1 MLHSRQN
8 SFKSGH
14 IIFGVK
20 IQILNCRML
29 NVKKII
35 IWIFAPKPSSLRSLK
50 IDWFFVIMTYCA
62 NFFLHLESVL
72 AKMVLVPP
80 PWVFHDFS
88 EFYGCLGLILL
99 GTLLTVFEV
108 VKRFI
113 ELLVICLSRDA
124 ISGSRFVHQSNHNIH
139 PFLWLEEILKSDLA
153 YIFRKRRS
161 WL

>member
-1 MLHSRQN
+1 MNWKWSWCCTVGKIHFKTVL
-8 SFKSGH
+8 SF
-14 IIFGVK
+14 FLFFCVK
-20 IQILNCRML
+20 IQIVEFQL
-29 NVKKII
+29 KIKN
-35 IWIFAPKPSSLRSLK
+35 WLFFSSLWPTVM
-50 IDWFFVIMTYCA
+50 I
-62 NFFLHLESVL
+62 FFLHLESVL

>member
-1 MLHSRQN
+1 MNWKWSWCCTVGKIHLKVVI
-8 SFKSGH
+8 SF
-14 IIFGVK
+14 
-20 IQILNCRML
+20 LA
-29 NVKKII
+29 KKFKF
-35 IWIFAPKPSSLRSLK
+35 WIVELTSFSSLWPTVL
-50 IDWFFVIMTYCA
+50 IF
-62 NFFLHLESVL
+62 FFLHLESVL

>member
-1 MLHSRQN
+1 MNWKWSWCCTEGKIHFIMLVL
-8 SFKSGH
+8 SFFL
-14 IIFGVK
+14 IFGVK
-20 IQILNCRML
+20 IQIVEFQL
-29 NVKKII
+29 NVKNWLFFRHYDLLW
-35 IWIFAPKPSSLRSLK
+35 WI
-50 IDWFFVIMTYCA
+50 
-62 NFFLHLESVL
+62 FFLHLESVL

-113 ELLVICLSRDA
+113 ELLVICLSRDFK
-124 ISGSRFVHQSNHNIH
+124 SGSRFVHQSNHNIH

>member
-1 MLHSRQN
+1 MAWK
-8 SFKSGH
+8 FKFW
-14 IIFGVK
+14 IVEF
-20 IQILNCRML
+20 QL
-29 NVKKII
+29 NVWKNV
-35 IWIFAPKPSSLRSLK
+35 IWIFAPKIYQNLARFARQKLTV
-50 IDWFFVIMTYCA
+50 FFVIMTYCDEV
-62 NFFLHLESVL
+62 FLHLESVL

-88 EFYGCLGLILL
+88 KFYGCLGLILL